1 MQEKLWWG
9 AGAAL
14 IVAVIAVVGDR
25 RRNRRANP
33 DDVGFM
39 PWALV
44 QVIAFLIAMILAGL
58 AVSSR

>member
-9 AGAAL
+9 AGAAIIIAL
-14 IVAVIAVVGDR
+14 IAVVGDR
-25 RRNRRANP
+25 RRNRRENP

-44 QVIAFLIAMILAGL
+44 QVIAFLVAMILAGL